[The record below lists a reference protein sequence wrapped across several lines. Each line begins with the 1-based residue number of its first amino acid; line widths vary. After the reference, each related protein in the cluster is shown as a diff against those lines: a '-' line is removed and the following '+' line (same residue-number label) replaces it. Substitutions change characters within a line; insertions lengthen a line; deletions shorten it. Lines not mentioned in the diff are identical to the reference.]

1 LSFLAQ
7 MAAQSRVRARAARAA
22 RGEASLLAGCRDT
35 APPPALALG
44 AFDLIAEIKRNSPSE
59 GALGV
64 KTDAV
69 ARAGIYAGAGA
80 AAVSVLTEPEHFG
93 GSLRDMESAAAA
105 LRAAAVPVMR
115 KDFLVDPLQVLEA
128 RAGGAGGLLLIVAM
142 LGDASLAEMLAAAR
156 EQGLFVLL
164 EAFDE
169 ADLER
174 AANCLEECG
183 DGPPLLV
190 GVNTRDLR
198 TLAVDPARLAR
209 LAPRLPAGVPA
220 VAESGLHVPADAAA
234 AATLGY
240 RVALVGTALM
250 RAPDPATGVAEMLAA
265 GRRAVDEATKGATKG
280 AATEATTAAAKTV
293 AGEAE

>member
-1 LSFLAQ
+1 MSFLAQ
-7 MAAQSRVRARAARAA
+7 MAAQSRVRARAARSA

-35 APPPALALG
+35 APPPRLALG
-44 AFDLIAEIKRNSPSE
+44 AFDLIAEIKRNSPAE

-64 KTDAV
+64 ETDVV
-69 ARAGIYAGAGA
+69 ARAGSYAEAGA

-93 GSLRDMESAAAA
+93 GSLQDMESAAAA
-105 LRAAAVPVMR
+105 LRAARVPVMR

-142 LGDASLAEMLAAAR
+142 LGDAALAEMLAAAR

-174 AANCLEECG
+174 AANCLEACG

-250 RAPDPATGVAEMLAA
+250 RAPDPAAGVAEMLAA
-265 GRRAVDEATKGATKG
+265 GREAVTGGVTG
-280 AATEATTAAAKTV
+280 TTAGAMAAI
-293 AGEAE
+293 AGETE